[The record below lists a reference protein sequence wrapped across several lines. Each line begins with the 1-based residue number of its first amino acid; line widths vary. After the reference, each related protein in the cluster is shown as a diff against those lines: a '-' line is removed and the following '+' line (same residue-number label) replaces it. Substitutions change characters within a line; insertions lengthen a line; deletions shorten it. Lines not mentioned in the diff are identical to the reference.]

1 MSNTTGVAPVIQ
13 CLYPE
18 LDVSQLEIIGS
29 VDGHVLAIAGP
40 GAGKT
45 LCMAL
50 RAVNILLQGLA
61 RPEEVLLCTYNRD
74 AATELQE
81 RFENAASSAG
91 YQGDTGR
98 VRVCTIHSLVD
109 GCWRGT
115 WSEWASGQTSACRTN
130 SSGGTCCT
138 GGSTKFS
145 GPTNGS

>member
-61 RPEEVLLCTYNRD
+61 RPEEVLLHLQPGRRQFGWLPRRYRAGARLYYTQPCGRLLAGHLERVVLRPNFRLQD
-74 AATELQE
+74 ELQ
-81 RFENAASSAG
+81 RWNLLH
-91 YQGDTGR
+91 R
-98 VRVCTIHSLVD
+98 
-109 GCWRGT
+109 
-115 WSEWASGQTSACRTN
+115 
-130 SSGGTCCT
+130 
-138 GGSTKFS
+138 GSTKFS